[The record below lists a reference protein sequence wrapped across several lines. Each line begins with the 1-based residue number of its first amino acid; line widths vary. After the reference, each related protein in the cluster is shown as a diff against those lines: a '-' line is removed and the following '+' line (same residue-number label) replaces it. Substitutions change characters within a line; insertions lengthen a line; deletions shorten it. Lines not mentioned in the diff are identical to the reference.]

1 MKLKREKKL
10 RILIIRLSSIGDV
23 ILTTPVLKE
32 FKRKYPGSVI
42 DFVVLDKFKDS
53 IEGSPYIDNLI
64 LFDKKKYKGLKGIKK
79 FVSTIK
85 GNDYDYVFDLHSKMR
100 SVGISFF
107 LGAKTYRYKKR
118 STWKTILVKLKL
130 IRYKADNTIIK
141 NYFGAFKDMGITY
154 QGEDLTFTYEKADL
168 EKIDGYEN
176 FVAMAPGA
184 SKETKKWTVEGFGNL
199 ARLISEKYGKKIVLV
214 GGDGDK
220 EKCTKINEISGGVC
234 IDLSGELT
242 LKESGA
248 LLSKAD
254 YLVTNDSGPFHIAR
268 GVKTKSFVIFGPTD
282 PGMFE
287 YDQYG
292 TLIYRDETCS
302 PCSLHGDKECP
313 KGHFN
318 CMKKLRAED
327 VLQIIE
333 KEME

>member
-1 MKLKREKKL
+1 MRV
-10 RILIIRLSSIGDV
+10 LIIRLSSIGDV

-32 FKRKYPGSVI
+32 FKKKYPDSVI
-42 DFVVLDKFKDS
+42 DFIVLNKFKDS

-64 LFDKKKYKGLKGIKK
+64 LFDKKRYKGLKGIKE

-85 GNDYDYVFDLHSKMR
+85 ENNYDYIFDLHSKIR
-100 SVGISFF
+100 SIGICFF
-107 LGAKTYRYKKR
+107 LGSKSYRYKKR
-118 STWKTILVKLKL
+118 PMWKTILVKLKL

-154 QGEDLTFTYEKADL
+154 QGEDLTFTFEKSDL
-168 EKIDGYEN
+168 QAVEKYND
-176 FVAMAPGA
+176 FVAFAPGA

-199 ARLISEKYGKKIVLV
+199 AKLISDKYGKKVILV

-220 EKCTKINEISGGVC
+220 EKCKSINEISGGVC
-234 IDLSGELT
+234 IDLAGKLS

-248 LLSKAD
+248 LLSRAD

-282 PGMFE
+282 PRMFE
-287 YDQYG
+287 YDEYG
-292 TLIYRDETCS
+292 TLIYRNETCS

-313 KGHFN
+313 KKHFN
-318 CMKKLRAED
+318 CMKRLRAED
-327 VLQIIE
+327 VLEIIE
-333 KEME
+333 KEMG

>member
-1 MKLKREKKL
+1 MRV
-10 RILIIRLSSIGDV
+10 LIIRLSSIGDV

-32 FKRKYPGSVI
+32 FKKKYPNSVI
-42 DFVVLDKFKDS
+42 DFIVLDKFKES

-64 LFDKKKYKGLKGIKK
+64 LFNKNKYKGFKGIKD

-85 GNDYDYVFDLHSKMR
+85 ENNYDLVFDLHSKMR
-100 SVGISFF
+100 SVGICFL

-118 STWKTILVKLKL
+118 PLWKTILVKLKL

-141 NYFGAFKDMGITY
+141 NYFGAFKDMDITY
-154 QGEDLTFTYEKADL
+154 KGEDLTFTYEESDL
-168 EKIDGYEN
+168 KNVEKYDN
-176 FVAMAPGA
+176 FIALAPGA
-184 SKETKKWTVEGFGNL
+184 SKETKKWTVQGFGNL
-199 ARLISEKYGKKIVLV
+199 AKLIADKYGKKVILV

-220 EKCTKINEISGGVC
+220 EKCGKINEISGGAC
-234 IDLSGELT
+234 INLAGKLS

-287 YDQYG
+287 YDEYG
-292 TLIYRDETCS
+292 TLIYRNEVCS

-313 KGHFN
+313 KKHFN

-327 VLQIIE
+327 VLEIIE
-333 KEME
+333 KEMG